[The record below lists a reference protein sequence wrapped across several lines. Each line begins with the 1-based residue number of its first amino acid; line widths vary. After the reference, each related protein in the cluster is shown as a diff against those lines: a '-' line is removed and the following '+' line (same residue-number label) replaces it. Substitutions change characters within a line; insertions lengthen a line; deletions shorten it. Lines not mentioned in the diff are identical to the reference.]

1 MHTIQHN
8 TARNEGLAHSCGQR
22 DETVLEKAAFDD
34 IELVVALGFIE
45 RENPFFDRNTI
56 RLEHHGPDLSYGH
69 ASKPLES
76 IVITVLDKEYQPCV
90 RSRES

>member
-1 MHTIQHN
+1 MHTVQHN

-45 RENPFFDRNTI
+45 RIYPLFDRNTI
-56 RLEHHGPDLSYGH
+56 GLEQHGPDLSNGH
-69 ASKPLES
+69 ASKSLES
-76 IVITVLDKEYQPCV
+76 TVITVLDEEHQPRI
-90 RSRES
+90 RSR